1 MIGAARA
8 SANAVMDS
16 AFLKSMYAI
25 VFHTAK
31 IALMRTQL
39 SVEVCFRQV
48 LFSRLWATVL

>member
-1 MIGAARA
+1 MIGAAKA
-8 SANAVMDS
+8 SANAVMGS
-16 AFLKSMYAI
+16 AFPKSMFVI